1 MNIETKITQV
11 TVYPA
16 SARIVRTGQA
26 QLNAGEH
33 DVVVGPLPSALS
45 EESVRVSG
53 KTLGN
58 SGQLRIQG
66 VEVRTKYVA
75 NAPEPMLDELQKQ
88 LESLQGNNVIID
100 DQIAVQK
107 ARQEF
112 LSTLRNNAAATGA
125 KALTKGKA
133 DFASVNAVMTQVAGE
148 LDDSHMRL
156 RTATQQRRELDKQ
169 IELIK
174 AKLSQLQQAG
184 NSIRREIHI
193 LVSAQAETN
202 CELTL
207 TYLVN
212 SAAWQ
217 PIYDARVMNDK
228 VELTYLA
235 QVSQNSGEDWPAT
248 QLLISTA
255 QPALNS
261 NLPELEPSYLDVYR
275 PPARKAMMRTAQMDD
290 APMLMAMAAPAS
302 AMDTDH
308 MEMHSMAQVDR
319 NGTAITYRVLH
330 PVAVQADGASHKT
343 TIAEL
348 KLSATLDNF
357 SVPKMAG
364 EVYARAKV
372 TNAANYILLP
382 GQVTIFQGDEF
393 VGNTYIDSIAPNEE
407 FEMQLGVNPQISAE
421 RELVTRNVVKTLIGN
436 VRRTEIA
443 YRIKLHNHMTTPA
456 QLSVHDQLPIAQ
468 HEEIKVKLQS
478 ADPKPNE
485 QSDLNILKWA
495 LTLKAGETR
504 QIQFNYTIEHPKD
517 MRIVGQGIEGLL
529 ID

>member
-1 MNIETKITQV
+1 MNFETKITQV

-16 SARIVRTGQA
+16 RARIVRTGQA

-33 DVVVGPLPSALS
+33 DVVIGPLPNALR
-45 EESVRVSG
+45 EESVRVNG

-58 SGQLRIQG
+58 GGQLRIQG
-66 VEVRTKYVA
+66 VEVRTEHVA
-75 NAPEPMLDELQKQ
+75 NAPEPMLAELQTQ
-88 LESLQGNNVIID
+88 LEALQSNVAIID

-112 LSTLRNNAAATGA
+112 LSTLRNNAAAAGA

-148 LDDSHMRL
+148 LDDSHARL
-156 RTATQQRRELDKQ
+156 RESTQQRRELEKQ
-169 IELIK
+169 IEIIK
-174 AKLSQLQQAG
+174 AKLAQLQQAG
-184 NSIRREIHI
+184 DSTRYKIHI
-193 LVSAQAETN
+193 LLHAQTETS

-207 TYLVN
+207 TYLVD
-212 SAAWQ
+212 SAWWQ
-217 PIYDARVMNDK
+217 PIYDARVINDK
-228 VELTYLA
+228 VELTYQA

-261 NLPELEPSYLDVYR
+261 DLPELEPSYIDVYR
-275 PPARKAMMRTAQMDD
+275 PPARKAMMRSAQMDD
-290 APMLMAMAAPAS
+290 APMLMAMAAPAP
-302 AMDTDH
+302 
-308 MEMHSMAQVDR
+308 EMVSHDMAQVDR
-319 NGTAITYRVLH
+319 SGTAITYRVLR
-330 PVAVQADGASHKT
+330 PVAVRADGASHKT
-343 TIAEL
+343 TIAVL
-348 KLSATLDNF
+348 NLNATLDNF
-357 SVPKMAG
+357 SVPKLAE

-372 TNAANYILLP
+372 TNASDYILLP

-407 FEMQLGVNPQISAE
+407 FEMQLGANPQISAE
-421 RELVTRNVVKTLIGN
+421 RELVTRNVGKTLIGN
-436 VRRTEIA
+436 VRRTELA
-443 YRIKLHNHMTTPA
+443 YRIKLHNHMPTPA
-456 QLSVHDQLPIAQ
+456 QLSVHDQLPIAR
-468 HEEIKVKLQS
+468 HEDIKVKLQS

-517 MRIVGQGIEGLL
+517 MQIVGQGIEG
-529 ID
+529 

>member
-33 DVVVGPLPSALS
+33 DVIVGPLPGALS

-58 SGQLRIQG
+58 SGQLRIHG
-66 VEVRTKYVA
+66 VEVRTEHVA
-75 NAPEPMLDELQKQ
+75 NAPEPMLAELQTQ
-88 LESLQGNNVIID
+88 LEASQSNVAIVD

-112 LSTLRNNAAATGA
+112 LSTLRNNAAAAGA

-148 LDDSHMRL
+148 LDDSHARL
-156 RTATQQRRELDKQ
+156 RESTQQRRELEKQ
-169 IELIK
+169 IEIIK
-174 AKLSQLQQAG
+174 AKLAQLQQAG
-184 NSIRREIHI
+184 DSTRYKIHI
-193 LVSAQAETN
+193 LLHAQTETS

-207 TYLVN
+207 TYLVH
-212 SAAWQ
+212 SAWWQ

-228 VELTYLA
+228 IELTYLA

-275 PPARKAMMRTAQMDD
+275 PPARKAM
-290 APMLMAMAAPAS
+290 
-302 AMDTDH
+302 DTDH

-319 NGTAITYRVLH
+319 SGTAITYRVLH

-357 SVPKMAG
+357 SVPKMVG

-407 FEMQLGVNPQISAE
+407 FEIQLGVNPQISAE

-443 YRIKLHNHMTTPA
+443 YRIKLHNHMPTPA

-517 MRIVGQGIEGLL
+517 MRIVGQGIERRL
-529 ID
+529 IG